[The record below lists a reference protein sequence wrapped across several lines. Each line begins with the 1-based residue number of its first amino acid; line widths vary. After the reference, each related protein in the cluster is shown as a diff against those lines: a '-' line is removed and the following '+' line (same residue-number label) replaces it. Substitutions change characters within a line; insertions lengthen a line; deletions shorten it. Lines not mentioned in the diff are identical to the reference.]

1 MQIGKYSLPIEDRT
15 CIMGIL
21 NVTPDS
27 FTDGGKYLDP
37 ERARLRC
44 LEMAAEG
51 ADIIDIG
58 GESSRPGSE
67 RISTEEELR
76 RVMPVIKTVRDAVD
90 IPLSIDTCKSEVAR
104 AALDEGVQVVNDI
117 TAVNGDPRIAE
128 VISAKG
134 AGVVLMHM
142 KGTPEDMQDA
152 PSYSD
157 TMNEICSYLKEAVDL
172 ARQKGISSDK
182 IMIDPGIGFG
192 KRIEDNLSI
201 LKGLQHFKKIGQPV
215 LIGVSRKSFIGSIT
229 GKEPEERIYGT
240 AAACAAAVMNG
251 ADILRVHD
259 IDAMRDVARV
269 AEGIAGS

>member
-117 TAVNGDPRIAE
+117 TALNGDPRMAE